1 MAKRELAALK
11 SEKTIVLALSIQL
24 FVAAFS
30 SFLVVGLVSLYDPGN
45 VEGYTPSVA
54 LAGNASGEVET
65 AIDEVGGLTR
75 VTYDTRGAA
84 RGAFDSGTADA
95 VLVADRTANG
105 TVFVTATV
113 PEENLRTTILVVKV
127 RDVLEELERNERE
140 ELGHRLERE
149 TLDPPARTA
158 SSPYF
163 SFTYTVLVPLLM
175 FLPVFISGSVA
186 VDSLTEEIQRG
197 TLDLLRVAPV
207 TLTDIVDGKLL
218 ATAGLAPAQAGLWI
232 ALLSAN
238 GTRIARPAALVGVVA
253 AFALAV
259 VAVGLGISLIAANR
273 RQAQL
278 LYSSGILL
286 VFAAATL
293 LPEDPPNA
301 VAKLAVGSATTLTWA
316 AVAGYVAIGVVTAAV
331 VRWGVARTDPERL

>member
-30 SFLVVGLVSLYDPGN
+30 LFLVVGLVSLYDPGN

-75 VTYDTRGAA
+75 VTYDT

-301 VAKLAVGSATTLTWA
+301 VAKLAVGSATTLTWV